1 MKRLTKEHFKVMIKV
16 WLNAGHK
23 TYSQLLNAWEIK
35 FFNDLLKEGYIEI
48 VDRFY
53 PTISYKIGFSKVMD
67 NFVENL
73 EIMNAPLSSDE
84 EKKKPNAALDIK
96 IQDLELSARAYNC
109 MVMNDIKTL
118 GDLIK
123 WNRKDLLE
131 LRNLGRG
138 TLNELDQIVDY
149 YGLSFNRKG

>member
-1 MKRLTKEHFKVMIKV
+1 V
-16 WLNAGHK
+16 
-23 TYSQLLNAWEIK
+23 
-35 FFNDLLKEGYIEI
+35 KEGYVEI
-48 VDRFY
+48 VDKFY
-53 PTISYKIGFSKVMD
+53 STIPYKTGFSKVMD

-73 EIMNAPLSSDE
+73 EIMNTPLNSNE

-96 IQDLELSARAYNC
+96 IEDLDLSARAYNC

-123 WNRKDLLE
+123 WNKKDLLG

>member
-1 MKRLTKEHFKVMIKV
+1 MKRLSKEHFKVMMKV

-23 TYSQLLNAWEIK
+23 TYSQLLNDCEIK

-53 PTISYKIGFSKVMD
+53 PTIPYKTGFSKVMD

-96 IQDLELSARAYNC
+96 IQDLDLSARAYNC

-123 WNRKDLLE
+123 WNKKDLLG

-149 YGLSFNRKG
+149 YGLSFGRK

>member
-23 TYSQLLNAWEIK
+23 TYSQLLNDWEIK

-123 WNRKDLLE
+123 WNRKDLLS

-149 YGLSFNRKG
+149 YGLSFGRK

>member
-1 MKRLTKEHFKVMIKV
+1 MKRLTKEHFKVMTKV

-23 TYSQLLNAWEIK
+23 TYSQLLNDSEIK
-35 FFNDLLKEGYIEI
+35 FFNDLLKERYIEI

-53 PTISYKIGFSKVMD
+53 LTIPYKTGFSKVMD

-73 EIMNAPLSSDE
+73 EITNAPLSSDE
-84 EKKKPNAALDIK
+84 EKKNPNAALDIK
-96 IQDLELSARAYNC
+96 IQDLKLSARAYNC

-123 WNRKDLLE
+123 WNRKDLLG

-149 YGLSFNRKG
+149 YRLSFGRK

>member
-1 MKRLTKEHFKVMIKV
+1 
-16 WLNAGHK
+16 
-23 TYSQLLNAWEIK
+23 
-35 FFNDLLKEGYIEI
+35 
-48 VDRFY
+48 
-53 PTISYKIGFSKVMD
+53 MD
-67 NFVENL
+67 NFVENM

-84 EKKKPNAALDIK
+84 EKKKPNAVLDIK

-123 WNRKDLLE
+123 WNRKDLLG

-149 YGLSFNRKG
+149 YELSFGRK

>member
-1 MKRLTKEHFKVMIKV
+1 MKRLTKEHFKVMMKV

-23 TYSQLLNAWEIK
+23 TYSQLLNDSEIK

-53 PTISYKIGFSKVMD
+53 PTISYKTGFSKVMD

-123 WNRKDLLE
+123 WNRKDLLS
-131 LRNLGRG
+131 LRNLGRR

-149 YGLSFNRKG
+149 YGLSFGRK

>member
-1 MKRLTKEHFKVMIKV
+1 MKRLTKEHFKVMMKV

-23 TYSQLLNAWEIK
+23 TYSQLLNDSEIK

-53 PTISYKIGFSKVMD
+53 LTIPYKTGFSKVMD

-73 EIMNAPLSSDE
+73 EITNAPLSSDE
-84 EKKKPNAALDIK
+84 EKKNPNAALDIK
-96 IQDLELSARAYNC
+96 IQDLKLSARAYNC

-123 WNRKDLLE
+123 WNRKDLLG

-149 YGLSFNRKG
+149 YRLSFGRK

>member
-23 TYSQLLNAWEIK
+23 TYSQLLNDWEIK

-48 VDRFY
+48 VNRYY

-84 EKKKPNAALDIK
+84 EKTKPNVALDIK

-123 WNRKDLLE
+123 WNRKDLLG

-149 YGLSFNRKG
+149 YGLSF

>member
-16 WLNAGHK
+16 WLNAGRK
-23 TYSQLLNAWEIK
+23 TNSQLLNNYEIK
-35 FFNDLLKEGYIEI
+35 LFNDLVKEGYVEI
-48 VDRFY
+48 VDKFY
-53 PTISYKIGFSKVMD
+53 STIPYKTGFSKVMD

-73 EIMNAPLSSDE
+73 EIMNAPLSSNE
-84 EKKKPNAALDIK
+84 EKKKPSAALDIK

-109 MVMNDIKTL
+109 MEMNGIKTL

-123 WNRKDLLE
+123 WNRKDLLG